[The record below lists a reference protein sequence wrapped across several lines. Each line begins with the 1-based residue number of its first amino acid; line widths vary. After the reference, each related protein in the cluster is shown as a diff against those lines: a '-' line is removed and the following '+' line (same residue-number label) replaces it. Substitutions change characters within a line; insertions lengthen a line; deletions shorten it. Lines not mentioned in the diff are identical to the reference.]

1 MKGKHECE
9 LPTCAHVCLS
19 SSCSLLH
26 AIYTSVTIMVYKLA
40 QSATLVI
47 MNAMVNYLLYAMYH
61 DNERSRKLN

>member
-1 MKGKHECE
+1 
-9 LPTCAHVCLS
+9 
-19 SSCSLLH
+19 
-26 AIYTSVTIMVYKLA
+26 MVYKLA